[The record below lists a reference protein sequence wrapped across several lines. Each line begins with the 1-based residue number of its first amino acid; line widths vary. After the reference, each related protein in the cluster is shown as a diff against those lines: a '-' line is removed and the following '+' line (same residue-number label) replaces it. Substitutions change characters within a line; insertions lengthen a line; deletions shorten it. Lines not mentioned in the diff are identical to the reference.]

1 MVYLRFARGAAA
13 AERGIDGRVDPLLE
27 GPCPGFFGV
36 PDVDIAELAVG
47 LADTQVQQ

>member
-27 GPCPGFFGV
+27 GPGAGFFGV
-36 PDVDIAELAVG
+36 PDVDVAELAVG
-47 LADTQVQQ
+47 LADTQVRQ